1 MLAAVIFDMDGVLID
16 SEPFWQRAQIAV
28 FSELGHPHTVE
39 DCESTIGVRIDQ
51 LVAHWYRL
59 RPWSGPTQEEVVQR
73 ILDRVNALILSE
85 GQAKAGVLEALDLIE
100 ARGLK
105 VGLATSSPF
114 AMVEAV
120 LGKLGIRDRFMAVH
134 SAEIE
139 RFGKPHPDVYIHA
152 AEKLGVEP
160 MHCLAIEDSS
170 PGSLAGKAAST
181 TARLGPPRGLNGRRR
196 RGGAGDGS
204 SEGPLGPLTLA
215 RAAADEDDGN
225 YIWSDSES
233 DDDDEEGG
241 GSYSASYSDDE
252 EEGEG
257 S

>member
-1 MLAAVIFDMDGVLID
+1 M
-16 SEPFWQRAQIAV
+16 
-28 FSELGHPHTVE
+28 
-39 DCESTIGVRIDQ
+39 
-51 LVAHWYRL
+51 
-59 RPWSGPTQEEVVQR
+59 VQR

-152 AEKLGVEP
+152 AEKAGGRT
-160 MHCLAIEDSS
+160 
-170 PGSLAGKAAST
+170 GSLSGHRRQFYRPAGGQGGLHDCADRA
-181 TARLGPPRGLNGRRR
+181 GPRFSG
-196 RGGAGDGS
+196 
-204 SEGPLGPLTLA
+204 
-215 RAAADEDDGN
+215 
-225 YIWSDSES
+225 
-233 DDDDEEGG
+233 
-241 GSYSASYSDDE
+241 
-252 EEGEG
+252 
-257 S
+257 

>member
-73 ILDRVNALILSE
+73 ILDQVNALILSE

-120 LGKLGIRDRFMAVH
+120 LGKLGIRDRFIAVH
-134 SAEIE
+134 SAEVE

-160 MHCLAIEDSS
+160 VHCLAIEDSFT
-170 PGSLAGKAAST
+170 GLLAAKAASM
-181 TARLGPPRGLNGRRR
+181 TALIVPDPALVGDPRLAIANYQLSSLAELN
-196 RGGAGDGS
+196 
-204 SEGPLGPLTLA
+204 SEMLA
-215 RAAADEDDGN
+215 S
-225 YIWSDSES
+225 WVK
-233 DDDDEEGG
+233 
-241 GSYSASYSDDE
+241 
-252 EEGEG
+252 
-257 S
+257 

>member
-16 SEPFWQRAQIAV
+16 SEPFWQQAQMAV
-28 FSELGHPHTVE
+28 FSELGHPHSEE
-39 DCESTIGVRIDQ
+39 DCNATIGVRIDQ

-59 RPWSGPTQEEVVQR
+59 RPWVGPSQEEVVQR

-85 GQAKAGVLEALDLIE
+85 GQAKAGVLDALDLIE

-134 SAEIE
+134 SAEVE

-160 MHCLAIEDSS
+160 VHCLAIEDSFT
-170 PGSLAGKAAST
+170 GLLAAKAASMK
-181 TARLGPPRGLNGRRR
+181 ALIVPDPALVGDPRLAIANYQLSSLAELDAGQL
-196 RGGAGDGS
+196 GGVN
-204 SEGPLGPLTLA
+204 A
-215 RAAADEDDGN
+215 RASLGRMGQKA
-225 YIWSDSES
+225 
-233 DDDDEEGG
+233 
-241 GSYSASYSDDE
+241 
-252 EEGEG
+252 
-257 S
+257 